1 MRSCPDT
8 AVLRALVAAGITGG
22 LLTVSALATT
32 AGAAD
37 LSAGHSATDHEGS
50 VRGTV
55 VARGDLNL
63 REQPTTHSRVVG
75 FLAPGSQ
82 ARVDCV
88 VRGQQVFGDRHWY
101 WLADARGWASAVYVD
116 THGRSVPK
124 CTDPCPRW
132 KDCDPCQDGH
142 GHGDGDEQRNGSVSF
157 TWTFTASGTWE
168 WEAEAD

>member
-1 MRSCPDT
+1 MRGHSGAP
-8 AVLRALVAAGITGG
+8 VLRGLVAAGITGG
-22 LLTVSALATT
+22 VLTVTALGTASAAVDRPAVRSH
-32 AGAAD
+32 AG
-37 LSAGHSATDHEGS
+37 HEGS

-75 FLAPGSQ
+75 YLAPGSH

-88 VRGQQVFGDRHWY
+88 VRGQKVFGDRHWY
-101 WLADARGWASAVYVD
+101 WLADVRGWASAVYVD
-116 THGRSVPK
+116 THGRSVPA

-142 GHGDGDEQRNGSVSF
+142 GHGDGNGSVSF

-168 WEAEAD
+168 RTED

>member
-1 MRSCPDT
+1 MRGNSGT
-8 AVLRALVAAGITGG
+8 SVLRALVAAGITGG
-22 LLTVSALATT
+22 VLTVSALGT
-32 AGAAD
+32 ASAAVD
-37 LSAGHSATDHEGS
+37 RSHGDQEGS
-50 VRGTV
+50 VRGTI

-88 VRGQQVFGDRHWY
+88 VRGQKVFGDRHWY

-116 THGRSVPK
+116 THGRSVPV

-132 KDCDPCQDGH
+132 KDCDPCRDGH
-142 GHGDGDEQRNGSVSF
+142 GHEDRNGSISF

-168 WEAEAD
+168 WTQD

>member
-1 MRSCPDT
+1 MRGHSGAP
-8 AVLRALVAAGITGG
+8 VLRGLVAAGITGG
-22 LLTVSALATT
+22 VLTVTALGTASAAVDRPAVRSH
-32 AGAAD
+32 AG
-37 LSAGHSATDHEGS
+37 HEGS

-75 FLAPGSQ
+75 RLAPGSH

-88 VRGQQVFGDRHWY
+88 VRGQKVFGDRHWY
-101 WLADARGWASAVYVD
+101 WLADVRGWASAAYVD
-116 THGRSVPK
+116 THGRSVPA

-142 GHGDGDEQRNGSVSF
+142 GNGSVTF

-168 WEAEAD
+168 RTED